1 MRGIEET
8 GGLTEK
14 LDIGPVH
21 RRFDAKQIRRKIKVY
36 APELQSKLVSGG
48 KLGELV

>member
-14 LDIGPVH
+14 FGIGPVY
-21 RRFDAKQIRRKIKVY
+21 RRFGAKQIRRKTKVY
-36 APELQSKLVSGG
+36 TSELQSKLVSGG